1 MWTKTRFQGVRY
13 RESKDR
19 RIKVKGHYRPDRCF
33 YVYYKIDGK
42 SINEKVGWESEGI
55 SGEQARDIRGIIT
68 SNIRQAEGYRSLKEK
83 REIDRAKK
91 EQIQIEEELKQRAN
105 ISFGALAQEY
115 LNWAEEGKK
124 SYKDDIGRYQNH
136 LSPLLSKKVANEI
149 GVLDIV
155 RIKKVLEKKALS
167 PATVKH
173 CVVLTRQIFNHAISL
188 KLFSGKNPVRE
199 TLKASK
205 GFVKQKSNKRTRFLS
220 QEEAKELLNII
231 KESSIQTYQICC
243 VSLYTGLRMGE
254 IFSLTWQD
262 VDLTNKLLYIRNPK
276 NDTPRHAY
284 LTPALADI
292 FKKLSSKKT
301 GLIFPDRNGKRIAQL
316 SDTFNRAVDR
326 LELNKDVTNKLNR
339 VVPHT
344 LRHTFASWL
353 AMQGET
359 LLNIKELMGHKSI
372 EMTERYAH
380 LSPNQKR
387 EAVLRLTRDA
397 Y

>member
-1 MWTKTRFQGVRY
+1 MWNKTRFQGVRY

-33 YVYYKIDGK
+33 YIYYKMDSK

-55 SGEQARDIRGIIT
+55 LGEQARDIRGIIT
-68 SNIRQAEGYRSLKEK
+68 SNIRKAEGYRSLKEK
-83 REIDRAKK
+83 REIDKTRK

-136 LSPLLSKKVANEI
+136 LSSLLSKKIANEI
-149 GVLDIV
+149 GIFDIV
-155 RIKKVLEKKALS
+155 RIKKALDKKALS

-205 GFVKQKSNKRTRFLS
+205 GFLKQKSDKRTRFLS
-220 QEEAKELLNII
+220 QEEAKELLKTI
-231 KESSIQTYQICC
+231 KESSMQTYQICC

-254 IFSLTWQD
+254 IFALTWQD

-284 LTPALADI
+284 LTPVLVDI
-292 FKKLSSKKT
+292 FKKLSNTKT

-316 SDTFNRAVDR
+316 SENTSQPIR
-326 LELNKDVTNKLNR
+326 
-339 VVPHT
+339 P
-344 LRHTFASWL
+344 
-353 AMQGET
+353 
-359 LLNIKELMGHKSI
+359 
-372 EMTERYAH
+372 
-380 LSPNQKR
+380 
-387 EAVLRLTRDA
+387 
-397 Y
+397 